1 MDKIISL
8 ICEMSP
14 YLLLGFL
21 LAGVL
26 HAFVPRR
33 LYSKYLSR
41 PNLKSVLLA
50 ALVGV
55 PLPLCSC
62 GVIPAAMSLR
72 REGASKGATTSF
84 LIATPQTGVDSIIA
98 TYSLMGL
105 PFAIVR
111 PIAALVTAIFGG
123 ALVNAVGEVRAENLD
138 LRAGDSEGE
147 AESAEPRVDRK
158 AQKETEDAQEGL
170 GFGAKVVEA
179 LRYAFLDMMSDIGK
193 WLALGLLVAGLITIC
208 VPDSF
213 FAIFRDNSLASMLLV
228 LCIAIPMYVCATG
241 SIPVAVALMMKGLTP
256 GAGLV
261 LLMAGPACNM
271 ASMLVISKVMGRR
284 TLLTYLA
291 SIVAGAIGFGLLI
304 DHALPRDW
312 FVSALVARDACCVHH
327 HSLFAIGCSILLGL
341 LLVNALVRQK
351 LNGRKFEKVVG
362 KSEEA
367 SCNQEEMASNTHA
380 EATEITENTHTTM
393 KQTITING
401 MNCNHCRAAAEKA
414 ILAVPGVT
422 TATVDLSSKL
432 AVVEGNIEFDALRAA
447 VESCGF
453 SAERA

>member
-14 YLLLGFL
+14 YLLLGFF

-26 HAFVPRR
+26 HAFVPGR

-41 PNLKSVLLA
+41 PSMKSVFLA

-62 GVIPAAMSLR
+62 GVIPTAMSLR

-123 ALVNAVGEVRAENLD
+123 ALVNAVGEDKAGSEATGVESEATGNESEEVRLC
-138 LRAGDSEGE
+138 
-147 AESAEPRVDRK
+147 
-158 AQKETEDAQEGL
+158 
-170 GFGAKVVEA
+170 FGAKIIETF
-179 LRYAFLDMMSDIGK
+179 RYAFLDMMADIGK

-241 SIPVAVALMMKGLTP
+241 SIPVAVALMKGLTP

-291 SIVAGAIGFGLLI
+291 SIVAGAVGFGLLI

-327 HSLFAIGCSILLGL
+327 HSLFAIGCSILLGI
-341 LLVNALVRQK
+341 LLVNALVRQW
-351 LNGRKFEKVVG
+351 LNGRKF
-362 KSEEA
+362 
-367 SCNQEEMASNTHA
+367 A
-380 EATEITENTHTTM
+380 EANGAAPSVADDELAAAEVLAADEVLGDAESSENAQPAAVNAIP
-393 KQTITING
+393 KQTFTING
-401 MNCNHCRAAAEKA
+401 MTCNHCRMAAERA
-414 ILAVPGVT
+414 VLAVPGVT
-422 TATVDLSSKL
+422 AATVDLGSKL
-432 AVVEGNIEFDALRAA
+432 AVVEGDVEFEELSKAIAA
-447 VESCGF
+447 CGF
-453 SAERA
+453 SAEK

>member
-1 MDKIISL
+1 
-8 ICEMSP
+8 MSP

-26 HAFVPRR
+26 HAFVPGR

-41 PNLKSVLLA
+41 PNMKSVLLA

-62 GVIPAAMSLR
+62 GVIPTAMSLR

-111 PIAALVTAIFGG
+111 PIAALMTAIFGG
-123 ALVNAVGEVRAENLD
+123 ALVNGVVKEEVAEVEGNSEEVEEVKGEREEENL
-138 LRAGDSEGE
+138 S
-147 AESAEPRVDRK
+147 
-158 AQKETEDAQEGL
+158 
-170 GFGAKVVEA
+170 FGAKIVEA
-179 LRYAFLDMMSDIGK
+179 LRYAFLDMMADIGK

-284 TLLTYLA
+284 TLATYLA
-291 SIVAGAIGFGLLI
+291 SIVAGAVGFGLVI
-304 DHALPRDW
+304 DHALPTEW
-312 FVSALVARDACCVHH
+312 FVSGLVARDVCCVHH

-351 LNGRKFEKVVG
+351 LNGRKFAQANEGTAEGVNTI
-362 KSEEA
+362 SEV
-367 SCNQEEMASNTHA
+367 
-380 EATEITENTHTTM
+380 EATADSVADSVTNSVTNETIDTTM

-401 MNCNHCRAAAEKA
+401 MNCNHCRNAAEKA
-414 ILAVPGVT
+414 LLGVSGVI
-422 TATVDLSSKL
+422 TAAVDLSSKL
-432 AVVEGNIEFDALRAA
+432 AVVEGDVEFDALRVAIEA
-447 VESCGF
+447 CGF
-453 SAERA
+453 SAEKA